1 MFKSISGLF
10 KRTCEF
16 FRSKAPASTS
26 LSEPP
31 PFSRGSGTSDDP
43 FQISSEGEFAWIADF
58 PDCHFVLKR
67 SLLLHTPVPRI
78 SDFKGKLD
86 GGGHEIEGI
95 RATSFWIENNTG
107 EITDLT
113 IVGSEIASHAEE
125 VLTAL
130 IGINRGSITRVEL
143 KEASHHSSHRSTGS
157 FVAGLVAANLGMIED
172 CKVSGT
178 IQGLWSKVGGIAA
191 HNYASGRI
199 FDCKVR
205 AAVLTFIG
213 STHGE
218 AVGGICAVNEGVIQF
233 GGVVGT
239 IRISNS
245 RSGRANVGGVVGLN
259 EVIGSVLNPYGACL
273 FEVTPLSLKNV
284 GGIVGHNRGFVGA
297 AKWAAE
303 VDCGESDTVGQIIG
317 FQAVTGSLAGGFLE
331 GELWKEV
338 TKRSANRHLIDEIM
352 IGDNRGDTR
361 FKRRPGDSGEGGGD
375 A

>member
-1 MFKSISGLF
+1 MMFKRISGLF
-10 KRTCEF
+10 KRTREF
-16 FRSKAPASTS
+16 FCSKAPACAS

-43 FQISSEGEFAWIADF
+43 FQISSEGEFARIADF

-107 EITDLT
+107 EIIDLT
-113 IVGSEIASHAEE
+113 IVGSEIASHPEE

-284 GGIVGHNRGFVGA
+284 GGIVGPQPRLCGCCQVGSRGGLRRERHGGTDHWLSGRDGLA
-297 AKWAAE
+297 CGRIPRGRALERSHQAKRQPSPDRRDHDRRQPW
-303 VDCGESDTVGQIIG
+303 
-317 FQAVTGSLAGGFLE
+317 
-331 GELWKEV
+331 
-338 TKRSANRHLIDEIM
+338 RHPI
-352 IGDNRGDTR
+352 
-361 FKRRPGDSGEGGGD
+361 
-375 A
+375 